1 MTQPRHCPAVLIA
14 APASGQGKT
23 TVTAALARL
32 HRNQGRKVR
41 VFKCGPD
48 FLDPMILERASGA
61 PVYQLDMWMVGE
73 QESRRLLWEAA
84 GEADL
89 ILIEGV
95 MGLFDGTP
103 SSADLARHFGV
114 PVLGVIDGTAM
125 AQTFGALAL
134 GLARYQPDLPFAGVL
149 ANRVGTVRHAQ
160 LLEGSL
166 TEGLRWYGALSRETG
181 IELPSRHLGLV
192 QASELNDLDLRLD
205 AAADSLASS
214 CDVALPPAVEFAAP
228 EMIAAEPL
236 LAGVRIAVARDEAF
250 AFTYG
255 ASLDLLRAMGAELFF
270 FSPIR
275 DTGLPEADSLYLPG
289 GYPELHHV
297 ALSQNTPMLTAIR
310 AHHAAGKP
318 LLAECGGMLYLLDS
332 LTDVEGTR
340 AELVGL
346 LAGDA
351 VMQKRLAALALQAVE
366 LPEGLL
372 RGHTYHHSLTSTE
385 LEPIARGLSPNGGRG
400 AEAVY
405 REGRMTA
412 SYVHFYFP
420 SNPSAIAAL
429 FVPDLEA
436 AFASKPAPTG
446 DPLIPQCRSWLASEE
461 AMTDNAFSEA
471 ERAAVYR
478 AIAERRDMRHFSG
491 GTVEPELLRRL
502 LEAAHQAPSV
512 GLMQPWRF
520 IRISDRALRGNIQQL
535 VEDERIRT
543 AEALGERSDEFMK
556 LKVEG
561 INDCAEVLVAALMD
575 DRERHIFGRRT
586 LPEMDMASLSCA
598 IQNLWLASRAE
609 GLGMGWVSLFEPQ
622 ALADLLGLP
631 AGAKP
636 LAVLCLGPVK
646 EFYPAPMLVLEGW
659 AQTRPLSELL
669 YENYWGVSQ

>member
-1 MTQPRHCPAVLIA
+1 MSQPRHCPAVLIA

-48 FLDPMILERASGA
+48 FLDPMILERASGN

-73 QESRRLLWEAA
+73 DESRRLLWEAA
-84 GEADL
+84 ADADL

-103 SSADLARHFGV
+103 SSADLARRFGV

-192 QASELNDLDLRLD
+192 QASELNDLDVRLD
-205 AAADSLASS
+205 AAAAALANT
-214 CDVALPPAVEFAAP
+214 CDATMPPAVTFDAP
-228 EMIAAEPL
+228 DIVPVEPL

-255 ASLDLLRAMGAELFF
+255 ASLDLLRGMGAELLF
-270 FSPIR
+270 FSPIHDR
-275 DTGLPEADSLYLPG
+275 QLPDAHSLYLPG

-297 ALSQNTPMLTAIR
+297 ALSQNHSMLQAIR

-318 LLAECGGMLYLLDS
+318 LLAECGGMLYLLS
-332 LTDVEGTR
+332 ALTDVDGQR
-340 AELVGL
+340 AELMGL
-346 LAGDA
+346 LDGEA
-351 VMQKRLAALALQAVE
+351 VMQKRLAALALQTVE
-366 LPEGLL
+366 LPEGTL

-385 LEPIARGLSPNGGRG
+385 LTPITRGVSPNGGRG

-405 REGRMTA
+405 RDGRLTA

-420 SNPSAIAAL
+420 SNPRATAAL
-429 FVPDLEA
+429 F
-436 AFASKPAPTG
+436 
-446 DPLIPQCRSWLASEE
+446 
-461 AMTDNAFSEA
+461 
-471 ERAAVYR
+471 
-478 AIAERRDMRHFSG
+478 
-491 GTVEPELLRRL
+491 
-502 LEAAHQAPSV
+502 
-512 GLMQPWRF
+512 
-520 IRISDRALRGNIQQL
+520 
-535 VEDERIRT
+535 
-543 AEALGERSDEFMK
+543 
-556 LKVEG
+556 
-561 INDCAEVLVAALMD
+561 
-575 DRERHIFGRRT
+575 
-586 LPEMDMASLSCA
+586 LP
-598 IQNLWLASRAE
+598 
-609 GLGMGWVSLFEPQ
+609 
-622 ALADLLGLP
+622 
-631 AGAKP
+631 
-636 LAVLCLGPVK
+636 
-646 EFYPAPMLVLEGW
+646 
-659 AQTRPLSELL
+659 
-669 YENYWGVSQ
+669 

>member
-1 MTQPRHCPAVLIA
+1 MNQPRHCPAVLIA

-84 GEADL
+84 AEADL

-95 MGLFDGTP
+95 MGLFDGT
-103 SSADLARHFGV
+103 
-114 PVLGVIDGTAM
+114 AM

-134 GLARYQPDLPFAGVL
+134 GLAKYQPDLPFAGVL
-149 ANRVGTVRHAQ
+149 ANRVGTLRHAQ

-192 QASELNDLDLRLD
+192 QASELNDLDVRLD
-205 AAADSLASS
+205 AAADALASS
-214 CDVALPPAVEFAAP
+214 CEVALPPAVEFAAP
-228 EMIAAEPL
+228 DVIAVEPL
-236 LAGVRIAVARDEAF
+236 LKNVRIAVARDEAF
-250 AFTYG
+250 AFMYG
-255 ASLDLLRAMGAELFF
+255 ASLDLLRAMGAELSF

-275 DTGLPEADSLYLPG
+275 DTQLPEADSVYLPG

-297 ALSQNTPMLTAIR
+297 VLSQNTAMLEAIH

-346 LAGDA
+346 LKGDA
-351 VMQKRLAALALQAVE
+351 VMQKRLAALALQAVD
-366 LPEGLL
+366 LPEGSL
-372 RGHTYHHSLTSTE
+372 RGHTYHHSLTTTE
-385 LEPIARGLSPNGGRG
+385 LTPIARGLSPNGGRG

-420 SNPSAIAAL
+420 SNPTAIAAL
-429 FVPDLEA
+429 FAPDRET
-436 AFASKPAPTG
+436 AFASKLAPTG
-446 DPLIPQCRSWLASEE
+446 DR
-461 AMTDNAFSEA
+461 
-471 ERAAVYR
+471 
-478 AIAERRDMRHFSG
+478 
-491 GTVEPELLRRL
+491 
-502 LEAAHQAPSV
+502 
-512 GLMQPWRF
+512 
-520 IRISDRALRGNIQQL
+520 
-535 VEDERIRT
+535 
-543 AEALGERSDEFMK
+543 
-556 LKVEG
+556 
-561 INDCAEVLVAALMD
+561 
-575 DRERHIFGRRT
+575 
-586 LPEMDMASLSCA
+586 
-598 IQNLWLASRAE
+598 
-609 GLGMGWVSLFEPQ
+609 VS
-622 ALADLLGLP
+622 
-631 AGAKP
+631 
-636 LAVLCLGPVK
+636 
-646 EFYPAPMLVLEGW
+646 
-659 AQTRPLSELL
+659 
-669 YENYWGVSQ
+669 

>member
-1 MTQPRHCPAVLIA
+1 MSQPRHCPAVLIA

-134 GLARYQPDLPFAGVL
+134 GLAKYQPDLPFAGVL
-149 ANRVGTVRHAQ
+149 ANRVGTLRHAQ

-205 AAADSLASS
+205 AAADALASS
-214 CDVALPPAVEFAAP
+214 CEVALPPAVEFAAP
-228 EMIAAEPL
+228 DVITAEPL
-236 LAGVRIAVARDEAF
+236 LKGVRIAVARDEAF

-255 ASLDLLRAMGAELFF
+255 ASLDLLRAMGAELAF

-275 DTGLPEADSLYLPG
+275 DSQLPEADSLYLPG

-297 ALSQNTPMLTAIR
+297 ALSQNTSMLSAIR
-310 AHHAAGKP
+310 AHHKAGKP

-351 VMQKRLAALALQAVE
+351 VMQKRLAALALQAVDM
-366 LPEGLL
+366 PEGLL

-429 FVPDLEA
+429 FAPDLET
-436 AFASKPAPTG
+436 AFASRLAPTLEG
-446 DPLIPQCRSWLASEE
+446 VMPQETQS
-461 AMTDNAFSEA
+461 
-471 ERAAVYR
+471 
-478 AIAERRDMRHFSG
+478 
-491 GTVEPELLRRL
+491 TV
-502 LEAAHQAPSV
+502 
-512 GLMQPWRF
+512 G
-520 IRISDRALRGNIQQL
+520 
-535 VEDERIRT
+535 
-543 AEALGERSDEFMK
+543 
-556 LKVEG
+556 
-561 INDCAEVLVAALMD
+561 
-575 DRERHIFGRRT
+575 
-586 LPEMDMASLSCA
+586 ASL
-598 IQNLWLASRAE
+598 LA
-609 GLGMGWVSLFEPQ
+609 
-622 ALADLLGLP
+622 
-631 AGAKP
+631 K
-636 LAVLCLGPVK
+636 
-646 EFYPAPMLVLEGW
+646 
-659 AQTRPLSELL
+659 RP
-669 YENYWGVSQ
+669 

>member
-1 MTQPRHCPAVLIA
+1 MRESRHCPAVLIA

-61 PVYQLDMWMVGE
+61 PVYQVDLWMVGAE
-73 QESRRLLWEAA
+73 QSRRLLWEAA

-192 QASELNDLDLRLD
+192 QASELNDLDARLD
-205 AAADSLASS
+205 AAADALAST
-214 CDVALPPAVEFAAP
+214 CEVALPPTVEFAAP
-228 EMIAAEPL
+228 TPVAVEPL

-255 ASLDLLRAMGAELFF
+255 ASLALLRDMGAELAF

-275 DTGLPEADSLYLPG
+275 DTQLPVAHSLYLPG
-289 GYPELHHV
+289 GYPELHHL
-297 ALSQNTPMLTAIR
+297 ALSRNHAMLDAIR

-318 LLAECGGMLYLLDS
+318 LLAECGGMLYLLDA
-332 LTDVEGTR
+332 LTDVDGQR
-340 AELVGL
+340 AELVGV
-346 LAGDA
+346 LAGEA
-351 VMQKRLAALALQAVE
+351 TMQKRLAALALQAVD
-366 LPEGLL
+366 LPEGQL
-372 RGHTYHHSLTSTE
+372 RGHTYHHSLTRTE
-385 LEPIARGLSPNGGRG
+385 LQPIARGLSPNGGRG

-405 REGRMTA
+405 REGRLTA

-420 SNPSAIAAL
+420 SNPKAVAAL
-429 FVPDLEA
+429 FAPCAVKVP
-436 AFASKPAPTG
+436 
-446 DPLIPQCRSWLASEE
+446 
-461 AMTDNAFSEA
+461 
-471 ERAAVYR
+471 
-478 AIAERRDMRHFSG
+478 
-491 GTVEPELLRRL
+491 
-502 LEAAHQAPSV
+502 
-512 GLMQPWRF
+512 
-520 IRISDRALRGNIQQL
+520 
-535 VEDERIRT
+535 
-543 AEALGERSDEFMK
+543 
-556 LKVEG
+556 
-561 INDCAEVLVAALMD
+561 
-575 DRERHIFGRRT
+575 
-586 LPEMDMASLSCA
+586 
-598 IQNLWLASRAE
+598 
-609 GLGMGWVSLFEPQ
+609 
-622 ALADLLGLP
+622 
-631 AGAKP
+631 
-636 LAVLCLGPVK
+636 
-646 EFYPAPMLVLEGW
+646 
-659 AQTRPLSELL
+659 
-669 YENYWGVSQ
+669 